1 MKIKL
6 PLSFSAPDVDDD
18 PSIAP
23 LISLDSPV
31 IRARPNQVQSRNW
44 VDCVTPVWVIG
55 IMLRS
60 VEQAEAAQG
69 V

>member
-1 MKIKL
+1 MKIIL

-23 LISLDSPV
+23 LISFDSPA
-31 IRARPNQVQSRNW
+31 IRVRRNQVQSRSW
-44 VDCVTPVWVIG
+44 VDCVTPDWVME

>member
-1 MKIKL
+1 MKIIL

-18 PSIAP
+18 PSIAS
-23 LISLDSPV
+23 ITSFDSSA
-31 IRARPNQVQSRNW
+31 IRVRPNQFQSHKW
-44 VDCVTPVWVIG
+44 IDGVTPDWVME

-60 VEQAEAAQG
+60 VEQAEATQG